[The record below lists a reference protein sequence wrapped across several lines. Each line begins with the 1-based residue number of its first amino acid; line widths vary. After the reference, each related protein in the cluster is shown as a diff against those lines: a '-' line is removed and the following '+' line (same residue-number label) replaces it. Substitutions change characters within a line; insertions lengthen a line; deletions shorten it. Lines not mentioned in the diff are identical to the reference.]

1 MFREKNSYFF
11 GVMAALAT
19 VTIWAAFLIGTR
31 FAVSGNLTVD
41 EVLVLRLVPA
51 FLIMLPLMF
60 KLGVIL
66 KGQSILSL
74 LMIALGATAVFPYL
88 ISSGV
93 YFAPASDAGA
103 FAPGTLPFW
112 AALFAFIITGDKPSK
127 IRFFGLIIILI
138 GAFLVGAY
146 SILSSNDQ
154 NTWKGH
160 LLFLAASAMWSI
172 YSVYFRQSG
181 IDPLTGLVFGLF
193 WGTAVAIPL
202 LIIFGNVSFQKATAS
217 DIFSM
222 IILQGL
228 LIAILAMLLYNFAI
242 RQLGP
247 AQTAAFGAL
256 TPILALIGGFV
267 FLGETI
273 TLLKSL
279 GILIVAIGVILASG
293 ILEKALY
300 AMKKQ

>member
-1 MFREKNSYFF
+1 MFYEKNSYLF
-11 GVMAALAT
+11 GVIAALAT

-41 EVLVLRLVPA
+41 EVLILRLIPA

-60 KLGVIL
+60 KLGVIVR
-66 KGQSILSL
+66 GQSFLSL

-93 YFAPASDAGA
+93 YYAPASDAGA
-103 FAPGTLPFW
+103 LAPGMLPFW
-112 AALFAFIITGDKPSK
+112 TALFAFIITGEKPSR
-127 IRFFGLIIILI
+127 IRFFGLVIILL
-138 GAFLVGAY
+138 GAFLVGSYA
-146 SILSSNDQ
+146 IFSSSGQ

-160 LLFLAASAMWSI
+160 LLFLAGSGMWSI

-193 WGTAVAIPL
+193 WGSALVIPL
-202 LIIFGNVSFQKATAS
+202 LVLFGNVTFERAS
-217 DIFSM
+217 IFDIFSM
-222 IILQGL
+222 IILKGL
-228 LIAILAMLLYNFAI
+228 LIAIVAMLLYNFAI

-247 AQTAAFGAL
+247 GQTAAFGAL
-256 TPILALIGGFV
+256 TPILALIGSFI

-273 TLLKSL
+273 TILKSI
-279 GILIVAIGVILASG
+279 GIFTVAVGVVLASG
-293 ILEKALY
+293 IMEKALS
-300 AMKKQ
+300 AITK

>member
-1 MFREKNSYFF
+1 MFRENNFYFF
-11 GVMAALAT
+11 GVLAALAT
-19 VTIWAAFLIGTR
+19 VAIWAAFLIGTR

-41 EVLVLRLVPA
+41 EVLIIRLVPA

-60 KLGVIL
+60 KLGIII
-66 KGQSILSL
+66 KGQSIFSL

-88 ISSGV
+88 ISTGV
-93 YFAPASDAGA
+93 YYAPASDAGA
-103 FAPGTLPFW
+103 LAPGMLPFW
-112 AALFAFIITGDKPSK
+112 TALFAFIITGEKPSR
-127 IRFFGLIIILI
+127 IRFIGLMIILL
-138 GAFLVGAY
+138 GAFLVGSY
-146 SILSSNDQ
+146 SILSSSGE

-160 LLFLAASAMWSI
+160 FLFLAGSGMWSI

-193 WGTAVAIPL
+193 WGTAVVVPL
-202 LIIFGNVSFQKATAS
+202 LVLFGDVSFEKASTF
-217 DIFSM
+217 DIVLM

-267 FLGETI
+267 FLDETI
-273 TLLKSL
+273 TLLKSI
-279 GILIVAIGVILASG
+279 GILIVAIGVVLASG
-293 ILEKALY
+293 IMEKALS
-300 AMKKQ
+300 AMTKQ

>member
-1 MFREKNSYFF
+1 MFYEKNSYLF
-11 GVMAALAT
+11 GVIAALTT

-41 EVLVLRLVPA
+41 EVLILRLVPA
-51 FLIMLPLMF
+51 FVIMLPLMF
-60 KLGVIL
+60 KLGVIVR
-66 KGQSILSL
+66 GQSILSL

-93 YFAPASDAGA
+93 YYAPASDAGA
-103 FAPGTLPFW
+103 LAPGMLPFW
-112 AALFAFIITGDKPSK
+112 TALFAFIITGEKPSR
-127 IRFFGLIIILI
+127 IRFFGLVIILL
-138 GAFLVGAY
+138 GAFLVGSYA
-146 SILSSNDQ
+146 IFSSSGQ

-160 LLFLAASAMWSI
+160 LLFLAGSGMWSI

-193 WGTAVAIPL
+193 WGSALVIPL
-202 LIIFGNVSFQKATAS
+202 LALFGNVTFERAS
-217 DIFSM
+217 NFDIFSM

-228 LIAILAMLLYNFAI
+228 LIAIVAMLLYNFAI

-247 AQTAAFGAL
+247 GQTAAFGAL
-256 TPILALIGGFV
+256 TPILALIGSFI

-273 TLLKSL
+273 TILKSI
-279 GILIVAIGVILASG
+279 GIFTVAVGVVLASG
-293 ILEKALY
+293 IMEKALS
-300 AMKKQ
+300 AITK

>member
-1 MFREKNSYFF
+1 MFFEKNSYLF
-11 GVMAALAT
+11 GVIAALAT

-41 EVLVLRLVPA
+41 EVLILRLIPA
-51 FLIMLPLMF
+51 FLIMLPLMV
-60 KLGVIL
+60 KLGVIVR
-66 KGQSILSL
+66 GQSIVSL

-93 YFAPASDAGA
+93 YYAPASDAGA
-103 FAPGTLPFW
+103 LAPGMLPFW
-112 AALFAFIITGDKPSK
+112 TALFAFIITGEKPSR
-127 IRFFGLIIILI
+127 IRFFGLVIILL
-138 GAFLVGAY
+138 GAVLVGSY
-146 SILSSNDQ
+146 SIFALSGQ

-160 LLFLAASAMWSI
+160 LLFLAGSGMWSI

-193 WGTAVAIPL
+193 WGSALVIPL
-202 LIIFGNVSFQKATAS
+202 LVFFGNVTFERAS
-217 DIFSM
+217 IFDIFSM

-228 LIAILAMLLYNFAI
+228 LIAIVAMLLYNFAI

-247 AQTAAFGAL
+247 GQTAAFGAL
-256 TPILALIGGFV
+256 TPILALIGSFI

-273 TLLKSL
+273 TILKSI
-279 GILIVAIGVILASG
+279 GIFTVAVGVVLASG
-293 ILEKALY
+293 IMEKALS
-300 AMKKQ
+300 AITK

>member
-1 MFREKNSYFF
+1 MLREKKLYFF
-11 GVMAALAT
+11 GVLAALAT

-41 EVLVLRLVPA
+41 EVLILRLIPA

-60 KLGVIL
+60 KLGVII
-66 KGQSILSL
+66 KGQSIFSL

-88 ISSGV
+88 ISTGV
-93 YFAPASDAGA
+93 YYAPASDAGA
-103 FAPGTLPFW
+103 LAPGMLPFW
-112 AALFAFIITGDKPSK
+112 TALFAFIITGEKPSK
-127 IRFFGLIIILI
+127 IRFFGLIIILV
-138 GAFLVGAY
+138 GAFLVGSY
-146 SILSSNDQ
+146 SILSSSDK

-160 LLFLAASAMWSI
+160 LLFLAGSGMWSI

-193 WGTAVAIPL
+193 WGTAVVIPL
-202 LIIFGNVSFQKATAS
+202 LVVFGDVSFEKASTF

-228 LIAILAMLLYNFAI
+228 LIAILAMLLYNFSI

-256 TPILALIGGFV
+256 TPILALIGSFI

-273 TLLKSL
+273 TLLKSV
-279 GILIVAIGVILASG
+279 GIFIVAVGVVFASG
-293 ILEKALY
+293 ILEKVLSTLT
-300 AMKKQ
+300 K

>member
-1 MFREKNSYFF
+1 MFYEKNSYLF
-11 GVMAALAT
+11 GVIAALAT

-41 EVLVLRLVPA
+41 EVLILRLVPA
-51 FLIMLPLMF
+51 FVIMLPLMF
-60 KLGVIL
+60 KLGVIVR
-66 KGQSILSL
+66 GQSILSL

-93 YFAPASDAGA
+93 YYAPASDAGA
-103 FAPGTLPFW
+103 LAPGMLPFW
-112 AALFAFIITGDKPSK
+112 TALFAFIITGEKPSR
-127 IRFFGLIIILI
+127 IRFFGLVIILL
-138 GAFLVGAY
+138 GAFLVGSYA
-146 SILSSNDQ
+146 IFSSSGQ

-160 LLFLAASAMWSI
+160 LLFLAGSGMWSI

-193 WGTAVAIPL
+193 WGTVVVIPL
-202 LIIFGNVSFQKATAS
+202 LVIFGDVSFEKASTF

-256 TPILALIGGFV
+256 TPILALIGSFI

-273 TLLKSL
+273 TLLKSI
-279 GILIVAIGVILASG
+279 GIFIVAIGVLFASG
-293 ILEKALY
+293 ILEKILLTLT
-300 AMKKQ
+300 K

>member
-1 MFREKNSYFF
+1 MFYEKNSYLF
-11 GVMAALAT
+11 GVIAALAT

-41 EVLVLRLVPA
+41 EVLILRLVPA
-51 FLIMLPLMF
+51 FVIMLPLMF
-60 KLGVIL
+60 KLGVIVR
-66 KGQSILSL
+66 GQSILSL

-93 YFAPASDAGA
+93 YYAPASDAGA
-103 FAPGTLPFW
+103 LAPGMLPFW
-112 AALFAFIITGDKPSK
+112 TALFAFIITGEKPSR
-127 IRFFGLIIILI
+127 IRFFGLVIILL
-138 GAFLVGAY
+138 GAFLVGSYA
-146 SILSSNDQ
+146 IFSSSGQ

-160 LLFLAASAMWSI
+160 LLFLAGSGMWSI

-193 WGTAVAIPL
+193 WGSALVIPL
-202 LIIFGNVSFQKATAS
+202 LALFGDVTFERASIF

-228 LIAILAMLLYNFAI
+228 LIAIVAMLLYNYAI

-247 AQTAAFGAL
+247 GQTAAFGAL
-256 TPILALIGGFV
+256 TPILALIGSFI

-273 TLLKSL
+273 TILKSV
-279 GILIVAIGVILASG
+279 GIFTVAVGVVLASG
-293 ILEKALY
+293 IMEKALS
-300 AMKKQ
+300 AITK